1 MKKTRSL
8 SLLTAAAVILSAAA
22 GCGRR
27 GYEDFVVP
35 EQGPSTLRPISDI
48 YIDNHYE
55 GAAPT
60 KEKTNRTVRS
70 SDGLCVI
77 ECKDSY
83 YDVTLD
89 YEKGTPAQVGAAYG
103 KTLLLALPDY
113 ADIVEPYIYENI
125 RAAFTHLN
133 GDYSGI
139 EKRTDAFYSSLPED
153 YRQELDGFA
162 DAVSGTSEGFI
173 EDGIISRDEAVLMQ
187 FIPDALRGT
196 ACSAISANGSATAT
210 GERITARI
218 LEWELGSDNQI
229 CQAHTLV
236 HMKNGSKS
244 FTSLTYLGFL
254 TILTA
259 VNDDGVMLGE
269 LDVGSESMIQYTCE
283 NKTSYTYG
291 MRYALEN
298 FTTARDAA
306 EYLTKN
312 ACRYPY
318 CVNVIATDKKDALVA
333 ELLALNEE
341 QLSSFMDE
349 LDDKE
354 KTDLK
359 FASAIRDSS
368 SQLHKCYP
376 WSDPNYICAVNAFV
390 TNDNVTSAIQTENNL
405 IRWKRYDKLFCG
417 QTGLTLGHF
426 KELMTCESTDNDLNR
441 IRSGGLVHM
450 LIADYSTDTMQAVLT
465 GTDGVKDSPEFI
477 DLGSWH

>member
-89 YEKGTPAQVGAAYG
+89 YENGSPAQVGAAYG
-103 KTLLLALPDY
+103 KTLLLARPDY
-113 ADIVEPYIYENI
+113 GSLLEPYIYENI
-125 RAAFTHLN
+125 KTAFSHMN

-139 EKRTDAFYSSLPED
+139 KKRTDVFFNSLPED
-153 YRQELDGFA
+153 YRQELEGFA
-162 DAVSGTSEGFI
+162 EAVSGNSEGFI
-173 EDGIISRDEAVLMQ
+173 EDGIISRDEAVLIQ
-187 FIPDALRGT
+187 FIPDVLRGT
-196 ACSAISANGSATAT
+196 ACSAISADGKATAS
-210 GERITARI
+210 GERITARL
-218 LEWELGSDNQI
+218 LEWQLGSENQL
-229 CQAHTLV
+229 CSAHTLV

-259 VNDDGVMLGE
+259 INDDGVLLGE
-269 LDVGSESMIQYTCE
+269 LDVGSGSMIKYTCK
-283 NKTSYTYG
+283 NRTSYTYG
-291 MRYALEN
+291 IRYALEN

-306 EYLTKN
+306 QYLTEN
-312 ACRYPY
+312 AYRYPY
-318 CVNVIATDKKDALVA
+318 CVNVLATDKKEALVA
-333 ELLALNEE
+333 ELFVVTDEQIAALNK
-341 QLSSFMDE
+341 E
-349 LDDKE
+349 LEAYGDH
-354 KTDLK
+354 TD
-359 FASAIRDSS
+359 FSGTSVIRDSS
-368 SQLHKCYP
+368 SPLNKNYS
-376 WSDPNYICAVNAFV
+376 WDDPNYICAVNAFSSEH
-390 TNDNVTSAIQTENNL
+390 NLSDFNQAKNNIIL
-405 IRWKRYDKLFCG
+405 WQSY
-417 QTGLTLGHF
+417 
-426 KELMTCESTDNDLNR
+426 N
-441 IRSGGLVHM
+441 
-450 LIADYSTDTMQAVLT
+450 
-465 GTDGVKDSPEFI
+465 
-477 DLGSWH
+477 